1 MWSKAIAK
9 ANSITLH
16 HQIKRQMICWQTE
29 KDETNPALC
38 SNLIQ
43 NRTCTTLCVHWTV
56 CAIHIQCCTAADV
69 RCTARWR
76 RRCWR
81 SWVAGVI
88 IIFFFFFFSWWAV
101 YLHSCTTL
109 PQLNCASLL
118 TEKEAI
124 IVTGKSFCCPVA
136 VVLLSSVQGTVV
148 SCLIS
153 WQCLLMFF
161 SALLFLSFFTAT
173 IFLSVFYFSTR
184 HISAINIH
192 THTTRHVHKYTRLS
206 TTPPPQ

>member
-43 NRTCTTLCVHWTV
+43 NRKCTTLCVHWTV

-88 IIFFFFFFSWWAV
+88 IIFFLFSWWAV
-101 YLHSCTTL
+101 YLHGCTTL
-109 PQLNCASLL
+109 PQLNCASLYSPRKKL
-118 TEKEAI
+118 SSSQEKVSAVRWPWCCCRQCKAPLSAALSVDSVYWCFFSS
-124 IVTGKSFCCPVA
+124 IVL
-136 VVLLSSVQGTVV
+136 VLLHCYYLS
-148 SCLIS
+148 
-153 WQCLLMFF
+153 
-161 SALLFLSFFTAT
+161 SFF
-173 IFLSVFYFSTR
+173 IFLRGTL
-184 HISAINIH
+184 A
-192 THTTRHVHKYTRLS
+192 
-206 TTPPPQ
+206 Q